1 MSFFQGTGFENEI
14 GQQRLSL
21 IICSQLTTITKM
33 TKVVHY
39 VSEDGTDPFDIWFV
53 NLSSEARARVQTRI
67 DRVELG
73 NFGDYRSVGH
83 GVCELR
89 IDFGPGYRV
98 YYGRDGEKLVIL
110 LGGGTKKR
118 QSNDIVRAQTY
129 WKAYK
134 QEKRDAH

>member
-1 MSFFQGTGFENEI
+1 MI
-14 GQQRLSL
+14 
-21 IICSQLTTITKM
+21 
-33 TKVVHY
+33 KVVHY
-39 VSEDGTDPFDIWFV
+39 VSEDGTDSFDTWFG

-73 NFGDYRSVGH
+73 NFGDRRSVGE

-98 YYGRDGEKLVIL
+98 YYGRDGQKLVIL

-118 QSNDIVRAQTY
+118 QADDIVRAQGF

-134 QEKRDAH
+134 EEKRNAH

>member
-1 MSFFQGTGFENEI
+1 
-14 GQQRLSL
+14 
-21 IICSQLTTITKM
+21 M

-39 VSEDGTDPFDIWFV
+39 VSEDGADPFDAWFG

-73 NFGDYRSVGH
+73 NFGDHRSVGE

-89 IDFGPGYRV
+89 IDFGPGYRA
-98 YYGRDGEKLVIL
+98 YYGRDGEKLVVL

-118 QSNDIVRAQTY
+118 QSGDIARAQSC
-129 WKAYK
+129 WRAYK
-134 QEKRDAH
+134 QEKRNAH

>member
-1 MSFFQGTGFENEI
+1 
-14 GQQRLSL
+14 
-21 IICSQLTTITKM
+21 M

-39 VSEDGTDPFDIWFV
+39 VSEDGTDPFDTWFG

-73 NFGDYRSVGH
+73 NIGDYRSVGE

-98 YYGRDGEKLVIL
+98 YYGRDGEILVIL
-110 LGGGTKKR
+110 LGGGTKKP
-118 QSNDIVRAQTY
+118 QAGDIARAQGN

-134 QEKRDAH
+134 QEKRNAR